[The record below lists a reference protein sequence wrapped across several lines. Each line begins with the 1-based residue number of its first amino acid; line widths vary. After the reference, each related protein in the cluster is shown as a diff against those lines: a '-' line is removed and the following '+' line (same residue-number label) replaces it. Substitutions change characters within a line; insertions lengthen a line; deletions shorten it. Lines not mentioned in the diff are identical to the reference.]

1 MHSKVSFESV
11 SVVNIFEWER
21 ERVPMFYAGVLKIML
36 RNSEINFWNRKI
48 FASSCFGW
56 VIVEK
61 LIINVVAETVSIVIV
76 I

>member
-1 MHSKVSFESV
+1 
-11 SVVNIFEWER
+11 
-21 ERVPMFYAGVLKIML
+21 MFYAGVLKIML